1 MLDPRTEAVSTQ
13 KKSWAS
19 CSTPNYKCS
28 NIEGVRETREPADG
42 APCCQSW
49 NHFGSM
55 MSSFCPTI
63 FAHRLKHQILGG
75 SQVSNRQLKLCK
87 VRNLSYRSHLLIGGG
102 WQFVSVTLATV
113 YQEDPSIHLHLVF
126 QEGIERWPSTQQP
139 SWLSSQ
145 GPAGER
151 WDYGNMFLLIESE
164 QTGELPFW
172 VTSLKQQDC
181 CLWSSFFS
189 PSTLNSN
196 VSVCG
201 FPGMIEPED
210 ERNMGPWMRPQG
222 TASFRNYRHNNKL

>member
-13 KKSWAS
+13 KESWAS

-55 MSSFCPTI
+55 TSSFCPTI
-63 FAHRLKHQILGG
+63 FAHRLKRQILGG

-87 VRNLSYRSHLLIGGG
+87 VRNVSYRSHLLIGGG

-126 QEGIERWPSTQQP
+126 QEGIEWWPSTQQP
-139 SWLSSQ
+139 SWLCIPRPCWGEVRLWEYVLANRIWANGGVALLSYI
-145 GPAGER
+145 PEAAGLLSLEF
-151 WDYGNMFLLIESE
+151 FLLSQQSE
-164 QTGELPFW
+164 LKRVGVWVSRDDWAWGWKEHGFLNTPTG
-172 VTSLKQQDC
+172 D
-181 CLWSSFFS
+181 SF
-189 PSTLNSN
+189 L
-196 VSVCG
+196 
-201 FPGMIEPED
+201 
-210 ERNMGPWMRPQG
+210 Q
-222 TASFRNYRHNNKL
+222 KL